1 MVSDGLIL
9 GSQFLKGDSII
20 SLSKLPNGDYLELKP
35 IPITTKKLSDLG
47 FRRLGKSKDWVYN
60 NVFIHRRLRGWVTK
74 KTEPELRFIHEL
86 QLYIYCKPR
95 KLIKL

>member
-1 MVSDGLIL
+1 MVSEGIIL
-9 GSQFLKGDSII
+9 GSQFFKDDSMI
-20 SLSKLPNGDYLELKP
+20 SISQLPYRDHLDLKP

-47 FRRLGKSKDWVYN
+47 FRRIGKSRDWVYN
-60 NVFIHRRLRGWVTK
+60 NVFIHRRIRGWVTK

-86 QLYIYCKPR
+86 QLYVYCKTR